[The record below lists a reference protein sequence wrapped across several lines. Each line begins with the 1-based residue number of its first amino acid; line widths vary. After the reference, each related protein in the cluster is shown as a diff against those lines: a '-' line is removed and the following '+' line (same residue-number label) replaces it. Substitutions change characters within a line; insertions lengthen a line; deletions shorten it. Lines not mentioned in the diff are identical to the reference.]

1 MSAIHKRRWG
11 YFLALVVVIAIG
23 LLSRRVSFLPN
34 ETGDALWVIAVY
46 CLYRM
51 IWCKELLKN
60 IAWWSLLTAYA
71 VEFSQLIRWGWL
83 VSIRSTVI
91 GHLLLGQGFQW
102 LDILA
107 YTIGVII
114 VYAITTLIERF
125 QK

>member
-1 MSAIHKRRWG
+1 MSSLHKRRWG
-11 YFLALVVVIAIG
+11 YFCALIVVIAIG
-23 LLSRRVSFLPN
+23 LLSRRASFLPN

-51 IWCKELLKN
+51 IWCKIPLHS
-60 IAWWSLLTAYA
+60 IACYSLLTAYA
-71 VEFSQLIRWGWL
+71 VEFSQLIRWGWI
-83 VSIRSTVI
+83 VSIRSTEI

-125 QK
+125 RN

>member
-11 YFLALVVVIAIG
+11 YFLALVVVIVIG